1 MQYFKGINIVA
12 LNILIVM
19 FDEQLYSLNLPIAVL
34 VLIIII
40 TLIIIIGLIV
50 LGRQPTIQKNISFK
64 VYE

>member
-1 MQYFKGINIVA
+1 MA